1 LEQGEIIMS
10 CKLILTLALSLM
22 VLTAVG
28 CSSGSNTSS
37 ADSQPAAEE
46 NPIPVPIPAN
56 SIFTKI
62 KIGMDQQQVY
72 ALLGPP
78 TSSGAYVTGKAW
90 IPFYYGGD
98 KTRTIARY
106 KGEGYIIFS
115 QNNSFSS
122 TYNVQSIH
130 YDANE
135 TGFES

>member
-1 LEQGEIIMS
+1 MTW
-10 CKLILTLALSLM
+10 KWILTLALSLM
-22 VLTAVG
+22 VATAVG

-37 ADSQPAAEE
+37 ADTQPAPED
-46 NPIPVPIPAN
+46 NPIPVPIPAS
-56 SIFTKI
+56 SIFSKI
-62 KIGMDQQQVY
+62 KIGMEQQQVF

-106 KGEGYIIFS
+106 KGEGYIVFS

-122 TYNVQSIH
+122 AYNVQSIH
-130 YDANE
+130 YNPNE
-135 TGFES
+135 SGFD